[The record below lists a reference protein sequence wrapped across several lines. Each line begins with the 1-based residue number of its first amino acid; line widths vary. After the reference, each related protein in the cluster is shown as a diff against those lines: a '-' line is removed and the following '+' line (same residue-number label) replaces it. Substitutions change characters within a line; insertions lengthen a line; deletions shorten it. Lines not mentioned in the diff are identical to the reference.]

1 MEKYRCQLKEPART
15 LRKNMTVAE
24 HALWEKVRRQQIQG
38 LRFYRQ
44 KPLLSFIVDFYCPK
58 AKLVIELDGGQH
70 FKPDYQI
77 KDQVRDDQLAALG
90 LRVLRFNNRQVL
102 KEMDAVMEVI
112 WREVDAVVGKKKEIP
127 PDPPFSKG
135 GK

>member
-1 MEKYRCQLKEPART
+1 MEKYRRELKEPART

-24 HALWEKVRRQQIQG
+24 RALWRKVRRQQVQG

-44 KPLLSFIVDFYCPK
+44 KPLLSYIVDFYCPK

-70 FKPDYQI
+70 YKPDYQL
-77 KDQVRDDQLAALG
+77 KDQTRDDQLAALG
-90 LRVLRFNNRQVL
+90 LRVLRFNNRQLL

-112 WREVDAVVGKKKEIP
+112 WREIDAVVGKKGNP
-127 PDPPFSKG
+127 P
-135 GK
+135 

>member
-1 MEKYRCQLKEPART
+1 MEKYRRELKESSRT

-24 HALWEKVRRQQIQG
+24 RALWGKVRRQQVQG

-70 FKPDYQI
+70 FKPDNQI
-77 KDQVRDDQLAALG
+77 KDQARDDQLAALG

-102 KEMDAVMEVI
+102 KEMDVVMDVI
-112 WREVDAVVGKKKEIP
+112 WREIDAIVGKKGNP
-127 PDPPFSKG
+127 P
-135 GK
+135 